1 VSSPVVGSSAGE
13 AGPMSADLAPS
24 EAQPGAAPEAAAP
37 ALQDGVPIARKV
49 VANATINLV
58 IDDTEQIVTQL
69 QGLIDEVGGYV
80 ANANLYKSTYGNDT
94 RLQGTLTLRIPADE
108 LEHVMAQ
115 LETLAVEVNN
125 KTINRED
132 VTDQYSDIDAQ
143 LRNLEATEVE
153 LREMLAEVRAK
164 PNARPEDILTVYD
177 HLTTIRGQI
186 EQLQGRKNVLDNLVA
201 FSTLEVTLTPNFVTL
216 PVIEE
221 GWQPGVVAR
230 SAVRELVNTLQ
241 GLSNLAIWVGI
252 YGLPILLIILLVV
265 VALVWLLRSVLRR
278 FTQRNTAAAR

>member
-1 VSSPVVGSSAGE
+1 
-13 AGPMSADLAPS
+13 MSADLAPS

-108 LEHVMAQ
+108 LENVMAQ